1 MHKSMNQKLR
11 IQRGAGFWSR
21 LQLLVVPLTLA
32 GCMTVGPDYQPVEL
46 EAPEAWH
53 TELQGGLTAGPMNP
67 TTLARW
73 WDVLQD
79 PQLSKLE
86 ERAVK
91 GNLEL
96 KDAQARVH
104 EARAMR
110 GISHAEL
117 FPTLNASA
125 AMSKSRSSESG
136 GTGNELDQYAAGF
149 DAGWEVDIFG
159 GVRRSVEAAQA
170 NLEATQESLNGVLVS
185 LLAEVALNYVEVRT
199 YQARLQTTEA
209 NIDALRESYD
219 INLSR
224 HQAGLISELSVQ
236 ESIRIL
242 ESARATIPTLEAA
255 LDATKNR
262 LAVLLG
268 ESPGNLH
275 EELAERMPVPELP
288 TTLVVGI
295 PAETLRHRPDIRQ
308 AERDLAA
315 QTARIGVATADL
327 YPKFHLFGTLGI
339 ESISAGDLVQSSSR
353 VWGVGPSANWRIF
366 DGGAIRQNIQ
376 VHNARQEQALVNYEA
391 TLLRAQEEVE
401 NALVSY
407 AKEQLK
413 REAIGKASNA
423 AERAELLAK
432 DRYQAGLVSYNNVL
446 DAQRAL
452 LLLQDQRVQSNG
464 AVTANLVRLYKAFGG
479 GWESVQ
485 VEQ

>member
-1 MHKSMNQKLR
+1 MNKSMNQKLR

-21 LQLLVVPLTLA
+21 LQLLVVTLMLA

-46 EAPEAWH
+46 VAPEAWH
-53 TELQGGLTAGPMNP
+53 TELQGGLTAGPINP

-96 KDAQARVH
+96 KEAQARVH

-117 FPTLNASA
+117 FPTLNAGA

-170 NLEATQESLNGVLVS
+170 NLEATQENLNGVLVS
-185 LLAEVALNYVEVRT
+185 LLAEVALNYAEVRT

-209 NIDALRESYD
+209 NIEALRESYD

-242 ESARATIPTLEAA
+242 ESARATIPTLEAG

-268 ESPGNLH
+268 ESPGTLH

-339 ESISAGDLVQSSSR
+339 ESISAGDLFQSSSR

-413 REAIGKASNA
+413 REAIGRASNA

-432 DRYQAGLVSYNNVL
+432 DRYQAGLVNYNNVL

-479 GWESVQ
+479 GWE
-485 VEQ
+485 